1 MIIIGIDPGL
11 KGGIA
16 IIDSESQNTPAVY
29 PMPVTEE
36 ETKTKKK
43 IKTLTKKE
51 KLKRKKGETI
61 YKTKKI
67 IDSVAFLDIVSNVWK
82 IAGNVDLVLIE
93 KPFYL
98 GIESRTS
105 TATTAENYGRLR
117 GILESCN
124 FNIKTVRP
132 QEWKNYFDLPADKGE
147 AIAKAKELFP
157 VTNLKPPRARVDS
170 DGMAEALLI
179 AEYKRLTYN
188 KKAWAS

>member
-1 MIIIGIDPGL
+1 MIIVGIDPGL

-16 IIDSESQNTPAVY
+16 IIDSESANTPAVY
-29 PMPVTEE
+29 PMPVTQE
-36 ETKTKKK
+36 ETKAKKK
-43 IKTLTKKE
+43 VKTLTKKE
-51 KLKRKKGETI
+51 KLAKKGGKTI
-61 YKTKKI
+61 YKTKNI
-67 IDSVAFLDIVSNVWK
+67 VDSKAFFDILCNVFTVARE
-82 IAGNVDLVLIE
+82 VDLVLIE

-117 GILESCN
+117 GILESLN
-124 FNIKTVRP
+124 LNVKTVRP

-157 VTNLKPPRARVDS
+157 VTNLKASSRSRIDS

-179 AEYKRLTYN
+179 AEYGRKQN
-188 KKAWAS
+188 AN

>member
-1 MIIIGIDPGL
+1 MIIVGIDPGL

-16 IIDSESQNTPAVY
+16 IINSESPNTPTVY
-29 PMPVTEE
+29 PMPIKQE

-43 IKTLTKKE
+43 VKALTKKE
-51 KLKRKKGETI
+51 KLAKKQGKTI
-61 YKTKKI
+61 YKTKNI
-67 IDSVAFLDIVSNVWK
+67 IDSKAFFDILYEV
-82 IAGNVDLVLIE
+82 IMTTRDIDLVLIE

-117 GILESCN
+117 GIMESCKLDV
-124 FNIKTVRP
+124 KTVRP
-132 QEWKNYFDLPADKGE
+132 QEWKNYFDLSADKGE

-157 VTNLKPPRARVDS
+157 VTNLKASSRSRIES

-179 AEYKRLTYN
+179 AEYGRIKN
-188 KKAWAS
+188 AG

>member
-16 IIDSESQNTPAVY
+16 IIDSESPNTPAVY
-29 PMPVTEE
+29 SMPVTQE
-36 ETKTKKK
+36 ETKAKKK

-51 KLKRKKGETI
+51 KLAKKGGKTI
-61 YKTKKI
+61 YKTKNIVNSGVFLKI
-67 IDSVAFLDIVSNVWK
+67 IYEVWSVAREI
-82 IAGNVDLVLIE
+82 DLVLIE

-117 GILESCN
+117 GILESLN
-124 FNIKTVRP
+124 LNIKTVRP

-147 AIAKAKELFP
+147 AIAKTKELFP
-157 VTNLKPPRARVDS
+157 VTNLKASSRSRTDS

-179 AEYKRLTYN
+179 AEYGRIKN
-188 KKAWAS
+188 AN